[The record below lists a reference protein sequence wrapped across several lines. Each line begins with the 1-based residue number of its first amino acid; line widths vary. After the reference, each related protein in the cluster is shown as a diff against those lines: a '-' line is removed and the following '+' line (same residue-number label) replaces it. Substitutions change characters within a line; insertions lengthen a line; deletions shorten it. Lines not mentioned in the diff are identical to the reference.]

1 MKISTKLFNQQQ
13 VSRFGKLN
21 EEIQS
26 LQNKIS
32 TGKNIV
38 QASDDPIGAVNLSGL
53 QQVKE
58 RFGQYSRNAENAI
71 NRLTIADTA
80 LQSVTTLMVRA
91 KELAIQAANDTF
103 GAQDREALALELEE
117 MKNEMFSVAN
127 STDSSGAFIFGGYH
141 TNTQPFQK
149 DNDLNILYKGDRGT
163 NAVSVSETRTIGTTL
178 DGGSVFMAVKSGSA
192 VSPMFTILEDIINSI
207 RTASE
212 SVVEASAV
220 GKATLQINN
229 ENPGNYSFNLS
240 DSSSSVDISVDLPS
254 SDLSGLVTAINAA
267 GLNITATLSGSTITL
282 VDDNNGPITI
292 KDLQIE
298 GIDRSEKTP
307 KSFLT
312 FDAVDG
318 AGTSLGHPQTVYDKN
333 QTIQNRLDDIKS
345 VQEHIANQKAVI
357 GARTNSLERQKEL
370 LAQRNIQVSE
380 DMSEISDS
388 DLAALVTELQ
398 GQITGLQASQQAFV
412 KISNLSLFQYLR

>member
-13 VSRFGKLN
+13 VSRFSKLN

-58 RFGQYSRNAENAI
+58 RFGQYSRNADNAI

-117 MKNEMFSVAN
+117 MKNELFSVAN

-149 DNDLNILYKGDRGT
+149 DNDLNIVYKGDRGT

-178 DGGSVFMAVKSGSA
+178 DGGSVFMAVKSGNA

-212 SVVEASAV
+212 SVVEASAI

-318 AGTSLGHPQTVYDKN
+318 AGTSLGHPQILYDKN

-380 DMSEISDS
+380 DMSEISDA
-388 DLAALVTELQ
+388 DLAALVTDLQ

>member
-1 MKISTKLFNQQQ
+1 MKVSTKLFNQQQ

-32 TGKNIV
+32 TGKNII
-38 QASDDPIGAVNLSGL
+38 QASDDPIGAVELSGL

-58 RFGQYSRNAENAI
+58 RFNQYSRNADNAI

-80 LQSVTTLMVRA
+80 LQAVTNLMVRA
-91 KELAIQAANDTF
+91 KELAIQSANDTF

-141 TNTQPFQK
+141 TNTQPFEK
-149 DNDLNILYKGDRGT
+149 NSLGNIEYKGDRGT
-163 NAVSVSETRTIGTTL
+163 NSVAVSETRMIGTTL
-178 DGGSVFMAVKSGSA
+178 DGGSVFMAVKSNDIVA
-192 VSPMFTILEDIINSI
+192 PMFTVLEDVINSI

-220 GKATLQINN
+220 GKATLKINN
-229 ENPGNYSFNLS
+229 GNPGNFEFTLS
-240 DSSSSVDISVDLPS
+240 DNSGSALISVDLPGD
-254 SDLSGLVTAINAA
+254 DLSDVVTAINSS
-267 GLNITATLSGSTITL
+267 GLDITASLSGSTITL
-282 VDDNNGPITI
+282 TDPNNGPITI
-292 KDLQIE
+292 KDLQVE
-298 GIDRSEKTP
+298 GINKSEESP

-312 FDAVDG
+312 FDAIDG
-318 AGTSLGHPQTVYDKN
+318 AGTSLGHPQVMYDKN

-345 VQEHIANQKAVI
+345 VQEHIANQKAII

-370 LAQRNIQVSE
+370 LAQRNIQISK
-380 DMSEISDS
+380 DMSEISDA
-388 DLAALVTELQ
+388 DLAALVTDLQ
-398 GQITGLQASQQAFV
+398 GQITSLQASQQAFV
-412 KISNLSLFQYLR
+412 KISSLSLFQFLR

>member
-58 RFGQYSRNAENAI
+58 RFGQYSRNADNAI

-117 MKNEMFSVAN
+117 MKNELFSVAN

-149 DNDLNILYKGDRGT
+149 DNDLNIVYKGDRGT

-178 DGGSVFMAVKSGSA
+178 DGGSVFMAVKSGNA

-212 SVVEASAV
+212 SVVEASAI

-318 AGTSLGHPQTVYDKN
+318 AGTSLGHPQILYDKN

-380 DMSEISDS
+380 DMSEISDA
-388 DLAALVTELQ
+388 DLAALVTDLQ

>member
-53 QQVKE
+53 QQIKE
-58 RFGQYSRNAENAI
+58 RFGQYSRNADNAI

-80 LQSVTTLMVRA
+80 LQAVTNLMVRA

-141 TNTQPFQK
+141 TNTQPFEK
-149 DNDLNILYKGDRGT
+149 DDDLNIVYKGDRGT

-178 DGGSVFMAVKSGSA
+178 DGGSVFMAVKSGNEI
-192 VSPMFTILEDIINSI
+192 SPMFTILEDIINSI

-220 GKATLQINN
+220 GKATLEINN

-254 SDLSGLVTAINAA
+254 SDLSGLVTAINATA
-267 GLNITATLSGSTITL
+267 LNITATLSGSTITL

-298 GIDRSEKTP
+298 GINRSEKTP

-318 AGTSLGHPQTVYDKN
+318 AGTSLGHPQTLYDKN

-345 VQEHIANQKAVI
+345 VQEHIANQKAII

-380 DMSEISDS
+380 DMSEISDA

>member
-58 RFGQYSRNAENAI
+58 RFGQYSRNADNAI

-149 DNDLNILYKGDRGT
+149 DNDLNIIYKGDRGT

-178 DGGSVFMAVKSGSA
+178 DGGSVFMAVKSGNA

-240 DSSSSVDISVDLPS
+240 DSNSSVDISVDLPS

-318 AGTSLGHPQTVYDKN
+318 AGASLGHPQILYDKN

-380 DMSEISDS
+380 DMSEI
-388 DLAALVTELQ
+388 
-398 GQITGLQASQQAFV
+398 
-412 KISNLSLFQYLR
+412 

>member
-58 RFGQYSRNAENAI
+58 RFGQYSRNADNAI

-149 DNDLNILYKGDRGT
+149 DNDLNIIYKGDRGT

-178 DGGSVFMAVKSGSA
+178 DGGSVFMAVKSGNA

-240 DSSSSVDISVDLPS
+240 DSNSSVDISVDLPS

-318 AGTSLGHPQTVYDKN
+318 AGASLGHPQILYDKN

-380 DMSEISDS
+380 DMSEISDA

>member
-58 RFGQYSRNAENAI
+58 RFGQYSRNADNAI

-117 MKNEMFSVAN
+117 MKNELFSVAN

-149 DNDLNILYKGDRGT
+149 DNDLNIVYKGDRGT

-178 DGGSVFMAVKSGSA
+178 DGGSVFMAVKSGNA

-212 SVVEASAV
+212 SVVEASAI

-318 AGTSLGHPQTVYDKN
+318 AGTSLGHPQILYDKN

-380 DMSEISDS
+380 DMSEISDA

>member
-58 RFGQYSRNAENAI
+58 RFSQYSRNADNAI

-80 LQSVTTLMVRA
+80 LQSVTNLMVRA

-141 TNTQPFQK
+141 TSTQPFEK
-149 DNDLNILYKGDRGT
+149 DNDSNIVYKGDRGT
-163 NAVSVSETRTIGTTL
+163 NAAAVSETRTIGTTL
-178 DGGSVFMAVKSGSA
+178 DGGSVFMAIKSGNSVA
-192 VSPMFTILEDIINSI
+192 PMFTILEDVINSI

-212 SVVEASAV
+212 SVVEATAV

-229 ENPGNYSFNLS
+229 ENPGNYTFNLS
-240 DSSSSVDISVDLPS
+240 DSSTSVDISVDLPS
-254 SDLSGLVTAINAA
+254 SDLSGLVTAINSTS
-267 GLNITATLSGSTITL
+267 LNITATLSGSTITL

-298 GIDRSEKTP
+298 GIDKAEKTP
-307 KSFLT
+307 KSYLT
-312 FDAVDG
+312 FDAIDG
-318 AGTSLGHPQTVYDKN
+318 AGTSLGHPQTLYDKN

-345 VQEHIANQKAVI
+345 VQEHIANQKAII

-380 DMSEISDS
+380 DMSEISDA

>member
-58 RFGQYSRNAENAI
+58 RFGQYSRNADNAI

-149 DNDLNILYKGDRGT
+149 DNDLNIAYKGDRGT

-178 DGGSVFMAVKSGSA
+178 DGGSVFMAVKSGNA

-212 SVVEASAV
+212 SVVEASAI

-318 AGTSLGHPQTVYDKN
+318 AGTSLGHPQILYDKN

-345 VQEHIANQKAVI
+345 VQEHIANQKAVV

-380 DMSEISDS
+380 DMSEISDA

>member
-58 RFGQYSRNAENAI
+58 RFGQYSRNADNAI

-149 DNDLNILYKGDRGT
+149 DNDLNIIYKGDRGT

-178 DGGSVFMAVKSGSA
+178 DGGSVFMAVKSGNA

-212 SVVEASAV
+212 SVVEASAI

-318 AGTSLGHPQTVYDKN
+318 VGTSLGHPQILYDKN

-380 DMSEISDS
+380 DMSEISDA

>member
-58 RFGQYSRNAENAI
+58 RFGQYSRNADNAI

-80 LQSVTTLMVRA
+80 LQSITNLMVRA

-103 GAQDREALALELEE
+103 GAQDREALALELDE

-141 TNTQPFQK
+141 TNTQPFEK
-149 DNDLNILYKGDRGT
+149 DNDLNIVYKGDRGT

-178 DGGSVFMAVKSGSA
+178 DGGSVFMAVKSGNA
-192 VSPMFTILEDIINSI
+192 VAPMFTILEDVINSI

-220 GKATLQINN
+220 GKATLKINN

-240 DSSSSVDISVDLPS
+240 NSTTSANISVDLPS

-282 VDDNNGPITI
+282 VDEKNGPITL

-298 GIDRSEKTP
+298 GIDRAEKQP

-318 AGTSLGHPQTVYDKN
+318 AGTSLGHPQTLYDKN

-345 VQEHIANQKAVI
+345 VQEHIANQKAII

-380 DMSEISDS
+380 DMSEIADA

-412 KISNLSLFQYLR
+412 KISNLSLFTYLN

>member
-58 RFGQYSRNAENAI
+58 RFGQYSRNADNAI

-149 DNDLNILYKGDRGT
+149 DNDLNIVYKGDRGT

-178 DGGSVFMAVKSGSA
+178 DGGSVFMAVKSGNA

-212 SVVEASAV
+212 SVVEASAI